1 CQFMGSASTGQV
13 FAEALGLAL
22 PGSALIPTPLTRHL
36 RYARATG
43 KLILKLIA
51 EDITPRRILTRDAF
65 ENAIILHA
73 AVGGSTNALLHFR
86 RDARLP
92 EQRQGAPRRDHP
104 TAR

>member
-1 CQFMGSASTGQV
+1 MGSASTGQV

-51 EDITPRRILTRDAF
+51 EDITPRRILTREAF

-73 AVGGSTNALLHFR
+73 AVGGCRCLPTPKRPAAIPSSTCGTRGVCR
-86 RDARLP
+86 R
-92 EQRQGAPRRDHP
+92 
-104 TAR
+104 